1 MPTVTLPAQT
11 GNSCAAHCTVVAV
24 QELLT
29 KPGLTKAFA
38 EGNFWDTIKFKPST
52 TEGPITT
59 ELANKN
65 NSDPRRIVSEIAKRW
80 SGVTAR
86 MLFDDA
92 QKTAALLNVP
102 GAIPGLGV
110 NYQLA
115 LAGLYGLLKGIS
127 GAVTIDPQ
135 NGKYYNCGYLMYN
148 AGAPNVMAFSGM
160 HNILVANQSNIIWYY
175 NSNETTPTWRQTT
188 GWKRLDNQNGG
199 HHSYIFTGVCVEI
212 ARA

>member
-1 MPTVTLPAQT
+1 
-11 GNSCAAHCTVVAV
+11 
-24 QELLT
+24 
-29 KPGLTKAFA
+29 
-38 EGNFWDTIKFKPST
+38 
-52 TEGPITT
+52 
-59 ELANKN
+59 
-65 NSDPRRIVSEIAKRW
+65 
-80 SGVTAR
+80 

-148 AGAPNVMAFSGM
+148 AGVPNVMAFSGM